1 MGKCS
6 KRIWHESVADNL
18 ISKYIKPAE
27 SIRNRLLSDVIW
39 WTFALFSLAK
49 NTSLFMLTNSI
60 QQRHLVAA
68 VLDEYQ
74 HVPGTQ
80 SSSKNLRSIVKIV
93 LLSNIFSPS
102 ISGNIIRGSCHRR
115 RIIKVSPKSI
125 VVSAMESND
134 EINKFILL
142 ICWGL
147 FSWFQNKLHEIS
159 HLRFRPRK
167 KFKNVTFR
175 PEYSRVR
182 RWHRCHFEWL

>member
-6 KRIWHESVADNL
+6 KRIWHESVADNR

-49 NTSLFMLTNSI
+49 NTSLFLLKNIDSI
-60 QQRHLVAA
+60 IAHECNLVVALLNKYQQ
-68 VLDEYQ
+68 
-74 HVPGTQ
+74 VPGTQ

-142 ICWGL
+142 PCLGL
-147 FSWFQNKLHEIS
+147 LFELNFSLRSILHQGRSLYDIFWS
-159 HLRFRPRK
+159 L
-167 KFKNVTFR
+167 
-175 PEYSRVR
+175 
-182 RWHRCHFEWL
+182 

>member
-60 QQRHLVAA
+60 RQRHLVAA
-68 VLDEYQ
+68 LLDEYQ

-142 ICWGL
+142 SCLGL
-147 FSWFQNKLHEIS
+147 FSNWFQNQLRETP

-167 KFKNVTFR
+167 KV
-175 PEYSRVR
+175 
-182 RWHRCHFEWL
+182 